1 MRITTKGQVT
11 IPLSVRKS
19 LGMLPGT
26 EVEIVQDGN
35 AASIVKSK
43 SNGGRP
49 SRGERLVTLLAG
61 SATDRSLG
69 MTTDEILLL
78 TRGDD

>member
-19 LGMLPGT
+19 LGMHPGT
-26 EVEIVQDGN
+26 EVEIVKNGN
-35 AASIVKSK
+35 TASIRKAS
-43 SNGGRP
+43 SGSRP
-49 SRGERLVTLLAG
+49 SRGERAVELLAG
-61 SATDRSLG
+61 SATDMSLG